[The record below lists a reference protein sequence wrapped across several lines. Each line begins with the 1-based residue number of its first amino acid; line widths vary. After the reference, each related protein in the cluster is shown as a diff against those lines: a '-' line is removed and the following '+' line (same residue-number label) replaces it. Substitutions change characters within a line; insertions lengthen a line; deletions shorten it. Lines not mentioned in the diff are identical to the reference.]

1 MLKKIVDMLKVSIK
15 QSESMSPSLNRD
27 VLRFV
32 KSISLSCVRCGNRSA
47 PVKGT
52 SNTYQC
58 AECGKTF
65 SGPDH
70 QVESAIWRASKLTA
84 AQKVHLKQNYELYAR
99 HLPKPE
105 QH

>member
-1 MLKKIVDMLKVSIK
+1 MLKKFVDMLRVSFKRSGNIR
-15 QSESMSPSLNRD
+15 QSLDRD

-32 KSISLSCVRCGNRSA
+32 KSISLSCVRCGSRSA

-52 SNTYQC
+52 INNYQC
-58 AECGKTF
+58 ADCSKTF

-84 AQKVHLKQNYELYAR
+84 AQKVHLKRNYELYAR
-99 HLPKPE
+99 HLAKSD